1 MTETQPPSTYDSRI
15 TLLNQYR
22 DAILRWFNGNY
33 EPEGKDGLR
42 SRINRSTK
50 AAESAVKQAG
60 CMVSMTIAPPP
71 AVGGIVAQNINP
83 FTSVL
88 EDFWGRSVI
97 PTVADMCDQAIG
109 VYENLRDETGLVSIS
124 HRETIDISSAIER
137 SMRPAFRLAPPAGE
151 KDVQD
156 QLEIVL
162 NVLGVAFTREQD
174 TAPVGARAFKPD
186 FVIEEL
192 DLAIEVK
199 LAKAGH
205 SGSKI
210 QEELAADIAA
220 YRTRWRHIIFVV
232 YDLGVIADPD
242 RMRRENMRHF
252 GVSVLI
258 IKH

>member
-1 MTETQPPSTYDSRI
+1 
-15 TLLNQYR
+15 
-22 DAILRWFNGNY
+22 
-33 EPEGKDGLR
+33 
-42 SRINRSTK
+42 
-50 AAESAVKQAG
+50 
-60 CMVSMTIAPPP
+60 
-71 AVGGIVAQNINP
+71 
-83 FTSVL
+83 
-88 EDFWGRSVI
+88 
-97 PTVADMCDQAIG
+97 
-109 VYENLRDETGLVSIS
+109 
-124 HRETIDISSAIER
+124 
-137 SMRPAFRLAPPAGE
+137 
-151 KDVQD
+151 
-156 QLEIVL
+156 
-162 NVLGVAFTREQD
+162 VAFTREQD

-199 LAKAGH
+199 LAKPGH
-205 SGSKI
+205 SESKI